1 MQSPIAA
8 FRHAISFPLKSP
20 PTVTRVLAGG
30 AAALAAGIGGHGV
43 IFPRAN
49 MKRNRGCVRNGGR
62 CGRLFTLI

>member
-30 AAALAAGIGGHGV
+30 LLRLRLALV
-43 IFPRAN
+43 VMELYSRAQ
-49 MKRNRGCVRNGGR
+49 
-62 CGRLFTLI
+62 T